1 MLGYADLDEEAP
13 PKWVDLPHKEYEIP
27 TEWLALKAE
36 LEALKTER
44 VLSSHKMME
53 IEPKIIDCYEQTN
66 TLRRM
71 HEKLSGSNYYEKF
84 GELLSEFELNCGLV
98 QLVEEYSVEA
108 GKVDAINGIL
118 QLERKGLA
126 CPVCFERD
134 VNVFLDGCGHTFCKE
149 CIEKSTKGRTTTVCC
164 PSCRNASGG
173 IRPLFFT

>member
-1 MLGYADLDEEAP
+1 MVGYADLDEEVL

-27 TEWLALKAE
+27 EEWSALKAE

-44 VLSSHKMME
+44 VLSYHKMME
-53 IEPKIIDCYEQTN
+53 LEPKIMDCYEQTN
-66 TLRRM
+66 TLHRM
-71 HEKLSGSNYYEKF
+71 HEKLTGSNYYEKF
-84 GELLSEFELNCGLV
+84 GELLNEFELNCGLV
-98 QLVEEYSVEA
+98 QLVEEYSVAA

-134 VNVFLDGCGHTFCKE
+134 VNTFLDGCGHTFCKE
-149 CIEKSTKGRTTTVCC
+149 CIEKSTKGRAIAVCC
-164 PSCRNASGG
+164 PSCRNTAGS